1 MQQCDI
7 IECDTFYIVA
17 KGERGG
23 QKKRNEEKRQWESE
37 VWCQWGQLLV
47 QPAARRGWNLRL
59 AQPQDRAKGEG
70 REKETQVWER
80 ERECP
85 SKRKKAKYAGSKQ
98 SKPTKKC
105 RWREE
110 NVEILTWEMKC
121 SGANKVRV
129 KVCVKEQWCGEERVM
144 CLGRERKGK
153 GVGEHALFG
162 LSLDAGLAFLRHT
175 QTHPG
180 AVSTYHTPRDRKNMA

>member
-1 MQQCDI
+1 MRG
-7 IECDTFYIVA
+7 EVKR
-17 KGERGG
+17 KGM
-23 QKKRNEEKRQWESE
+23 K
-37 VWCQWGQLLV
+37 
-47 QPAARRGWNLRL
+47 RRGSEKVKYGVNEGSCWCSL
-59 AQPQDRAKGEG
+59 QPDEAEIWDSHNHRTERRERAERKKHKC
-70 REKETQVWER
+70 EK

-129 KVCVKEQWCGEERVM
+129 RVCVKEQWCGEERVM